1 MVTCELCNHTGD
13 GISLREA
20 VHKDLGK
27 KWVCG
32 DCWTNLYDKN
42 SMVSGTTGGGG
53 SNFSCAGGCA
63 GCRNA

>member
-1 MVTCELCNHTGD
+1 MVTCELCNQTGD
-13 GISLREA
+13 DLSLREA

-32 DCWTNLYDKN
+32 DCWTNLYEKN
-42 SMVSGTTGGGG
+42 IIVSGTTGGGG
-53 SNFSCAGGCA
+53 GFSCPGGCA